1 MSVHRREG
9 RDGRYEVR
17 WREGGRQRSRSFA
30 KKGDAQAFELDVKRR
45 RQLGPLAAGVLQSR
59 LTLAEFVSDEWWPRY
74 AVPNLKPSTR
84 RRYLEVWGTHL
95 LPRIGDYQLREI
107 TPALVED
114 LCGQFRAAG
123 VGVQTQRKA
132 VMLLQGILRR
142 AVVRGLIPANPVSVV
157 DKPRQP
163 PTRRPQPFEPLTVE
177 HIRAR
182 LGQRDATLVSVLAY
196 AGLRPAEATSA
207 RWDDLGERILHVH
220 ASKTERARVVDVL
233 APLAQDLAE
242 WRLALGRPP
251 TGTLIFP
258 RAGGHEWQLH
268 DWQNWRR
275 RIYQPAATAAG
286 VSGDMRPYRL
296 RSSFVSLLLWE
307 GRSLT
312 YVADQAGHSVATLA
326 SHYAGVLRELE
337 DQPRTPAT
345 EAIRSA
351 RDAVGRAP
359 DVRQAELMPDMWR
372 VSCPQVLSGRLRSRG
387 DYGDAPHGCRV
398 PHLGARYDA
407 H

>member
-1 MSVHRREG
+1 MSVRKRDD
-9 RDGRYEVR
+9 RDGQYEVR
-17 WREGGRQRSRSFA
+17 WREGGRQRSRLFG

-45 RQLGPLAAGVLQSR
+45 RQLGPLAAGVIQSR
-59 LTLAEFVSDEWWPRY
+59 LTLAEYVRDEWWPRY

-114 LCGQFRAAG
+114 LCSQFRAAK

-142 AVVRGLIPANPVSVV
+142 AVVRGLIPSNPVSVV

-163 PTRRPQPFEPLTVE
+163 ATKRPEPLAPLIVE
-177 HIRAR
+177 TIRAG
-182 LGQRDATLVSVLAY
+182 LSQRDATLVSVLAY
-196 AGLRPAEATSA
+196 GGLRPEEATNA
-207 RWDDLGERILHVH
+207 HWDDLGERILHAH
-220 ASKTERARVVDVL
+220 AGKTERDRVVDVL

-242 WRLALGRPP
+242 WRLAQGRP
-251 TGTLIFP
+251 GGKALIFP
-258 RAGGHEWQLH
+258 RQGGKEWQLH

-275 RIYQPAATAAG
+275 RIYQPAAKAAG
-286 VSGDMRPYRL
+286 VTGDMRPYRL
-296 RSSFVSLLLWE
+296 RGSFVSLLLWE

-312 YVADQAGHSVATLA
+312 YVAEQAGHSVATLA
-326 SHYAGVLRELE
+326 KHYAGVMRELE
-337 DQPRTPAT
+337 DKPRTPAA

-351 RDAVGRAP
+351 REQVRCAP
-359 DVRQAELMPDMWR
+359 GVRQTQSKGKR
-372 VSCPQVLSGRLRSRG
+372 
-387 DYGDAPHGCRV
+387 
-398 PHLGARYDA
+398 
-407 H
+407 

>member
-1 MSVHRREG
+1 MSVRR
-9 RDGRYEVR
+9 RDDRGGQYEVR

-59 LTLAEFVSDEWWPRY
+59 LTLAQFVHEEWWPRY

-95 LPRIGDYQLREI
+95 RPRIGDYPLREI

-114 LCGQFRAAG
+114 LCSQFRGAA

-132 VMLLQGILRR
+132 LMLLQGILRR

-163 PTRRPQPFEPLTVE
+163 PTRRPQPLEPLKVE
-177 HIRAR
+177 SIRIR
-182 LGQRDATLVSVLAY
+182 LRQRDATLVSMLAY
-196 AGLRPAEATSA
+196 AGLRPDEATSA
-207 RWDDLGERILHVH
+207 RWADLGERILHVQ
-220 ASKTERARVVDVL
+220 AGKTERARVVELL
-233 APLAQDLAE
+233 APLAQDLTE

-251 TGTLIFP
+251 ADALIFP
-258 RAGGHEWQLH
+258 RDGGGEWQLH

-275 RIYQPAATAAG
+275 RIYQPAAAAAG
-286 VSGDMRPYRL
+286 VTGDMRPYRL

-312 YVADQAGHSVATLA
+312 YAADQAGHSVATLA
-326 SHYAGVLRELE
+326 GHYAGVMRELE
-337 DQPRTPAT
+337 DQPRTLAA
-345 EAIRSA
+345 EAIRRA
-351 RDAVGRAP
+351 REAARCAP
-359 DVRQAELMPDMWR
+359 YVRQVR
-372 VSCPQVLSGRLRSRG
+372 TGS
-387 DYGDAPHGCRV
+387 
-398 PHLGARYDA
+398 
-407 H
+407 